1 MERQAEDIYLLCTKI
16 TNIDIPL
23 PYTAFLEVIKADLQN
38 NIYEL
43 SREILGISG
52 LNNIHELMASAIEMH
67 CNEEIMYQRY
77 QHITKN
83 RERQK
88 EYEMRSIFPWKYC
101 WNPENLNLTLIHT
114 GVDNAALPYFARK

>member
-52 LNNIHELMASAIEMH
+52 LNNIHELMASTIEIH

-83 RERQK
+83 
-88 EYEMRSIFPWKYC
+88 
-101 WNPENLNLTLIHT
+101 
-114 GVDNAALPYFARK
+114 